1 MATVVTVPPDI
12 ARETASGTPG
22 PGPYAGG
29 SVDFTRTGVKGPVT
43 FGTFGCDVFNRNPK
57 TPDWRTA
64 DVHFQRTM
72 IGDGRL
78 TMPDG
83 RRVRYWTFADTLKA
97 PGSKPFPS
105 APIRV
110 TEGQLVHV
118 KLVSNKSSHT
128 IHHHGI
134 EPTTMN
140 DGVGHVSFEVTDTYI
155 YQWQPHQA
163 GLYFYHC
170 HKNTVLH
177 FEMGLVG
184 PLIVDPPAVA
194 GRVPAFKDG
203 PFYDVEVLW
212 VADDIDPVWHELDDE
227 AGMCGDDAGLNN
239 FNPKYFLINGVPNNQ
254 TKTSPKVAVKAVRG
268 QKILIRMLNSSYSL
282 LRTTFQGLNATLISV
297 DGHPLGTAKR
307 PWNRPV
313 LFPANQ
319 AFIMPTAARHE
330 FLIDTAGIAPGTY
343 RVGMEFLHWAKRAR
357 HNLGDRRYEG
367 YAETLIT
374 IT

>member
-12 ARETASGTPG
+12 AREVASGTLG

-29 SVDFTRTGVKGPVT
+29 AVDFTKTGAGKTEPT
-43 FGTFGCDVFNRNPK
+43 FGTFGCDVFNRNPL
-57 TPDWRTA
+57 TPDWKTA
-64 DVHFQRTM
+64 DVHFERTM

-83 RRVRYWTFADTLKA
+83 RRVRYWSFADTLKA

-163 GLYFYHC
+163 GLFFYHC

-184 PLIVDPPAVA
+184 ALIVDPPKDP
-194 GRVPAFKDG
+194 PAPG
-203 PFYDVEVLW
+203 
-212 VADDIDPVWHELDDE
+212 
-227 AGMCGDDAGLNN
+227 G
-239 FNPKYFLINGVPNNQ
+239 
-254 TKTSPKVAVKAVRG
+254 
-268 QKILIRMLNSSYSL
+268 
-282 LRTTFQGLNATLISV
+282 
-297 DGHPLGTAKR
+297 
-307 PWNRPV
+307 
-313 LFPANQ
+313 
-319 AFIMPTAARHE
+319 AARGSGPLLGMAERRSIRAHE
-330 FLIDTAGIAPGTY
+330 G
-343 RVGMEFLHWAKRAR
+343 
-357 HNLGDRRYEG
+357 
-367 YAETLIT
+367 
-374 IT
+374 